1 MKVVSKNTGAHKR
14 TTNKQLNPFAS
25 RFYCTDDASC
35 VYKEGGGEKKE
46 KERNQYGRKKSNRL
60 ILVR

>member
-35 VYKEGGGEKKE
+35 VYKEGGGKRKR
-46 KERNQYGRKKSNRL
+46 ERETNTAGK
-60 ILVR
+60 